1 MKPPKVRTS
10 FALTLLLALI
20 VPVLAACGGPATPA
34 AQSTPQVIRETV
46 VVQAS
51 PEVIRETV
59 VVRETAPTETTDEAG
74 GAAEGATGA
83 AAGAF
88 TTPHPILSDVK
99 VRQALAY
106 CTNRPELI
114 ESVYPFLGEEE
125 KAQLIM
131 HTHVPQGHWA
141 LATEGIT

>member
-59 VVRETAPTETTDEAG
+59 VVRETAPAETTAEAGGTVEAGGTTDEA
-74 GAAEGATGA
+74 T
-83 AAGAF
+83 GAF
-88 TTPHPILSDVK
+88 TTPHPMLSDVK
-99 VRQALAY
+99 VRQAIA
-106 CTNRPELI
+106 
-114 ESVYPFLGEEE
+114 
-125 KAQLIM
+125 
-131 HTHVPQGHWA
+131 
-141 LATEGIT
+141 